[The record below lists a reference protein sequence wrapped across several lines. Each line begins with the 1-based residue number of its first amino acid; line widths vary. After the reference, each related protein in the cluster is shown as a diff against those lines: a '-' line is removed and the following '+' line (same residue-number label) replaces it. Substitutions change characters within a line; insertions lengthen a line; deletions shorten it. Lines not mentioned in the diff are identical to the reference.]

1 VVKDLLCTILGLL
14 FLLTGCTAF
23 PFQYI
28 IVDTPHISA
37 EPYTEVAMSDS
48 RQNLHW
54 QIDSKFERADTF
66 RVKYHPISATR
77 RCVVVEGSISD
88 NEKKYPVV
96 LDTGASQ
103 GVFINDIHAL
113 ENKLPI
119 YQVQT
124 NKAGQDYGLGLCYIP
139 ELRIGQMTLVDF
151 PCWYLQRHLE
161 LKFFGMPIAR
171 DDSIIVGLTALREFS
186 CIVFDSINKEVEF
199 LHNQTF
205 EPDQEHEWSKYPLS
219 IEEDRGNVFLFVHIP
234 VDGELMKVQLDTG
247 SGNGL
252 ALSEELWEKLSH
264 KVQNVSLKEGTEL
277 YPYIGRLPCRKGAIA
292 QLQVGDRLIQNAK
305 MSVFPANSPLLSD
318 CDAILGMRY
327 FQDAVMVLDF
337 KNAMLWVSSQAS

>member
-1 VVKDLLCTILGLL
+1 MKSLLYTIPGLL

-23 PFQYI
+23 PLQYI
-28 IVDTPHISA
+28 LVDAPHISA
-37 EPYTEVAMSDS
+37 EPYTEVTMSDS

-54 QIDSKFERADTF
+54 QIDSKFEQADTF
-66 RVKYHPISATR
+66 CVKYHPISATKH
-77 RCVVVEGSISD
+77 CVVVEGCISD

-103 GVFINDIHAL
+103 GVFVNDIHAR
-113 ENKLPI
+113 ENKLLSYP
-119 YQVQT
+119 VKT
-124 NKAGQDYGLGLCYIP
+124 NKASQDYGLGFCHIP

-161 LKFFGMPIAR
+161 VKFFGMPIAR
-171 DDSIIVGLTALREFS
+171 DDSIILGLTALREFS

-199 LHNQTF
+199 LCNRTF
-205 EPDQEHEWSKYPLS
+205 EPDQEHEWSRYPLS
-219 IEEDRGNVFLFVHIP
+219 IEEDRGNAFLFVRIP
-234 VDGELMKVQLDTG
+234 IAGEQIKVQLDTG

-252 ALSEELWEKLSH
+252 SLSEELWEKLSH
-264 KVQNVSLKEGTEL
+264 KVKNVNLKEGTEL
-277 YPYIGRLPCRKGAIA
+277 YPYIGRLPCRKGTVA

-305 MSVFPANSPLLSD
+305 ISVFPANSPLLSD
-318 CDAILGMRY
+318 CDAILGMQY

-337 KNAMLWVSSQAS
+337 KNAMLWVRNHVN